1 MELEKDELQDDI
13 IPDNPEP
20 EPEPENPEDTYL
32 KECLKEFLSF
42 YPEFNRLFVKVE
54 LVEKEPENDNDNKD
68 DSESGDLENKDNL
81 GNEDLGDTE
90 NNGEV
95 LEVLNALNDLPNE
108 PDDINKDE
116 PNEKPKPDFIEV
128 ELVNEIMVKNW
139 ESVFRRVV
147 CLYPEFKD
155 AKNCQKVPLYALIA
169 HYFVYQGFA
178 SSIGILSQKG
188 LVASSSVGDVSVS
201 YQASPYASKGNDF
214 SYFLSLTP
222 YGMEYLAWLQRQ
234 AGLLYVN

>member
-1 MELEKDELQDDI
+1 MELEKDNLQSESDSETDVTE
-13 IPDNPEP
+13 NP
-20 EPEPENPEDTYL
+20 EPEPENPEEAYL

-42 YPEFNRLFVKVE
+42 YPEFKPLFVKVE
-54 LVEKEPENDNDNKD
+54 SVEKEPENNENE
-68 DSESGDLENKDNL
+68 SE
-81 GNEDLGDTE
+81 NED
-90 NNGEV
+90 NN
-95 LEVLNALNDLPNE
+95 DSQNE
-108 PDDINKDE
+108 HG
-116 PNEKPKPDFIEV
+116 EKPKPELVEV
-128 ELVNEIMVKNW
+128 ESVNEIMVKNW
-139 ESVFRRVV
+139 ESVFKRVT
-147 CLYPEFKD
+147 CLYPEFMDVK
-155 AKNCQKVPLYALIA
+155 KCQKVPLYALVA

-201 YQASPYASKGNDF
+201 YQASPYAAKGNDF